1 MFVQHHPCAHHVTS
15 AKCVTCTPNKKV
27 GHGQIC
33 QIKENFKFHPAAA
46 FATGLIAS
54 QLQDHLFGQ
63 ASWAQ
68 HLPMVLDI
76 RPALRCS
83 SRLSGVGPGN
93 LRSGNLRSSW
103 KMGQP
108 DRRTC
113 RVGTWNCPKDL
124 TKYLRR
130 ASNKGFLLVLDASGG
145 QKPWNPWTAARN
157 AATMVEMLPSQ
168 HSSFIS
174 CQVLHKIKKTSHPT
188 VKRSTGK
195 LSRSGGCRFHYTCA
209 KPCCSGFTNC
219 KTSNIHRV
227 WTGITE

>member
-15 AKCVTCTPNKKV
+15 AKCVTCTPKKKV

-124 TKYLRR
+124 AKYLRR

-174 CQVLHKIKKTSHPT
+174 CQVLHKIKKPATLQSSVPLVSFLEVAVVVFT
-188 VKRSTGK
+188 ILVPSPVVLALQIARLRISTE
-195 LSRSGGCRFHYTCA
+195 F
-209 KPCCSGFTNC
+209 
-219 KTSNIHRV
+219 
-227 WTGITE
+227 EQE

>member
-124 TKYLRR
+124 AKYLRR

-174 CQVLHKIKKTSHPT
+174 CQVLHKIKKPATLQSSVPLVSFLEVAVVVFT
-188 VKRSTGK
+188 ILVPSPVVLALQIARLRISTE
-195 LSRSGGCRFHYTCA
+195 F
-209 KPCCSGFTNC
+209 
-219 KTSNIHRV
+219 
-227 WTGITE
+227 EQE